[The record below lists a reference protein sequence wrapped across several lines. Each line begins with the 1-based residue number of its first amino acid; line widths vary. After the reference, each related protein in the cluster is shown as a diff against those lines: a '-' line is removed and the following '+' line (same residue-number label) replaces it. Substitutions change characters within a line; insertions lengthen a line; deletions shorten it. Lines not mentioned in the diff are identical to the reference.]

1 VHKIKHSGNKK
12 VKNAV
17 AKTYSGIQFKSLLE
31 VKIFKALQEAGFN
44 PDYEQN
50 KFTIWNGFKPSV
62 KFFDRDKQS
71 GVLKLQEK
79 KILPITYTPDITFFH
94 KGKMIII
101 EVKGFET
108 DVFLIKRKLFRGYL
122 EANKIDCLYF
132 QIYDSLTLQQAIAII
147 KSL

>member
-1 VHKIKHSGNKK
+1 MNFSGWWN
-12 VKNAV
+12 
-17 AKTYSGIQFKSLLE
+17 YFS
-31 VKIFKALQEAGFN
+31 KA
-44 PDYEQN
+44 
-50 KFTIWNGFKPSV
+50 
-62 KFFDRDKQS
+62 
-71 GVLKLQEK
+71 
-79 KILPITYTPDITFFH
+79 DIGTFFY